1 MSQATSNLQKTKGN
15 SQPPNKTTPS
25 KKKKFGLI
33 ESLNLRTKLLILP
46 SIFCINYIIAVGGVW
61 FTAKSFRDFVL
72 VQSKSAPLITDLA
85 KITESAYSAGDDS
98 LHKNQV
104 DQIFDNL
111 INYSIELK
119 DDELIEKL
127 KVARTAYSN
136 LNDPA
141 SYGDK
146 TYEFSVYT
154 KKYITPILLDI
165 QYRYNYTQS
174 SETLSAELAD
184 FLFKQTPSELFSLN
198 RFHSDMFDR
207 LTSEDTRALEIYNKY
222 SKETDLAASLEY
234 FDELQ
239 GVLIKPSRNVVSLIK
254 APKLTYLNEIM
265 AGLKSQRAL
274 TEQYY
279 ALIST
284 GDIDQASQTHKK
296 LIIGFQNMQVLVSK
310 EIIGI
315 TKQRQKGYQ
324 FFLVLIIVAF
334 PLVLII
340 SGLLALF
347 ISRSILSSIGR
358 LEAGAEKMEKGQFH
372 VRVPVT
378 TNDEVGNLTNIFNA
392 AAATMQDSA
401 QKAEQERIEA
411 SQMQGNIN
419 EFLDVAMDIAEGDL
433 TKRGRVTEDVLGNVV
448 DSINLMTEE
457 LGTVLIQVRTAAT
470 SVVDSSQEVRE
481 DSEKINKGVESTA
494 TETLQVTGQIQ
505 GLIEG
510 IRQMAVDAQASANTA
525 RLALDAS
532 KEGQAAVTETLQGMQ
547 EIRQEVQGMA
557 KRIQLLGDRSQ
568 EIEEIVDTI
577 AQITRQTNL
586 LALNASVEAAGA
598 GQSGGRF
605 NIVAAEVRKLANT
618 SAQATT
624 RIANLIKTVQVEI
637 EDVIGSM
644 SESTEQVEKGYRVAS
659 STGERI
665 NRIEKLAEES
675 AQFAEKIAESTEK
688 QSRTVT
694 AVGSAV
700 QQIAVIAQDSQQS
713 AERSKNTA
721 ANLERL
727 AKELGDNLTKFR
739 LPR

>member
-1 MSQATSNLQKTKGN
+1 
-15 SQPPNKTTPS
+15 
-25 KKKKFGLI
+25 
-33 ESLNLRTKLLILP
+33 
-46 SIFCINYIIAVGGVW
+46 
-61 FTAKSFRDFVL
+61 
-72 VQSKSAPLITDLA
+72 
-85 KITESAYSAGDDS
+85 
-98 LHKNQV
+98 
-104 DQIFDNL
+104 
-111 INYSIELK
+111 
-119 DDELIEKL
+119 
-127 KVARTAYSN
+127 
-136 LNDPA
+136 
-141 SYGDK
+141 
-146 TYEFSVYT
+146 
-154 KKYITPILLDI
+154 
-165 QYRYNYTQS
+165 
-174 SETLSAELAD
+174 
-184 FLFKQTPSELFSLN
+184 
-198 RFHSDMFDR
+198 
-207 LTSEDTRALEIYNKY
+207 
-222 SKETDLAASLEY
+222 
-234 FDELQ
+234 
-239 GVLIKPSRNVVSLIK
+239 
-254 APKLTYLNEIM
+254 
-265 AGLKSQRAL
+265 
-274 TEQYY
+274 
-279 ALIST
+279 
-284 GDIDQASQTHKK
+284 
-296 LIIGFQNMQVLVSK
+296 
-310 EIIGI
+310 
-315 TKQRQKGYQ
+315 
-324 FFLVLIIVAF
+324 
-334 PLVLII
+334 
-340 SGLLALF
+340 
-347 ISRSILSSIGR
+347 
-358 LEAGAEKMEKGQFH
+358 MEKGQFH